1 MSGDIN
7 GRDSMYWF
15 VRRKIDGYL
24 VGTACLVE
32 LNYSRKS
39 IEWGYAVDPK
49 LWGLGYILKIQ
60 EYLKHYVFET
70 LELNRLYGK
79 TMVNNN
85 RTISSLLAAGMR
97 YEGTL
102 RDFYCKNDVYTDAW
116 HYAMLRRDYFNVTN
130 KNSFT
135 ERRFTINDVIEIV
148 SSVLTE
154 ETINCDSSMSNS
166 LSWDSFSHMSIMIAI
181 SEQMNIN
188 LSPAEV
194 TTATSVKAITYLI
207 TKVDPVGS

>member
-1 MSGDIN
+1 
-7 GRDSMYWF
+7 
-15 VRRKIDGYL
+15 
-24 VGTACLVE
+24 
-32 LNYSRKS
+32 
-39 IEWGYAVDPK
+39 
-49 LWGLGYILKIQ
+49 
-60 EYLKHYVFET
+60 
-70 LELNRLYGK
+70 
-79 TMVNNN
+79 MVNNN
-85 RTISSLLAAGMR
+85 RTISSLLAADMK